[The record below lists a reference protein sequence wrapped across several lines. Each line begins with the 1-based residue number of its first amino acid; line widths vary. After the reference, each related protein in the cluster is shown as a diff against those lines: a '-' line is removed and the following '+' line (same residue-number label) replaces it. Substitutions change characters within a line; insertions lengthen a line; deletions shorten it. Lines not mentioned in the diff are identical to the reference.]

1 MDEEVKVETT
11 EEEKVEKIVEEKI
24 EDKVVSQKKPWYKQP
39 KCIVLMVAI
48 AFVMLFNINYT
59 VVLVSG
65 PSMEPNYQDA
75 NVLLAERHYDYLQ
88 RFDVVVIYSEVAQK
102 TLIKRVIGLPGET
115 VEYKGNMLYING
127 EPTYDAYNY
136 GGTEDFSVTLD
147 SEHYFCLGDNRTNSA
162 DSRVYGNFTEDDIFA
177 KVFGKQHV
185 GIDDIKK
192 QLTK

>member
-11 EEEKVEKIVEEKI
+11 EEKAEETVKD
-24 EDKVVSQKKPWYKQP
+24 EVVSKKKPWYKQP

-48 AFVMLFNINYT
+48 VLVMLFNINYT
-59 VVLVSG
+59 IVLVSG

-88 RFDVVVIYSEVAQK
+88 RFDVVVIYSEVAKK

-136 GGTEDFSVTLD
+136 GGTNDFSVTLD

-162 DSRVYGNFTEDDIFA
+162 DSRKYGNFTEDDIFA

-185 GIDDIKK
+185 GMDDIKK

>member
-11 EEEKVEKIVEEKI
+11 EEEKVEEIVK
-24 EDKVVSQKKPWYKQP
+24 DKVVSQKKPWYKQP

-48 AFVMLFNINYT
+48 VLVMLFNINYT
-59 VVLVSG
+59 IVLVSG
-65 PSMEPNYQDA
+65 PSMEPNYYDT

-127 EPTYDAYNY
+127 EPIIDAYNY

-162 DSRVYGNFTEDDIFA
+162 DSRKYGNFTENDIFA
-177 KVFGKQHV
+177 KVFGRQHV
-185 GIDDIKK
+185 GMDDIKK